1 MASGFREGK
10 RRAVQLNIRLHGQA
24 VKTPPFHGG
33 NMGSIPL
40 GVTKEKEE
48 TRCVSSFSLVTESGA
63 HFLYFQY
70 VVYFAI
76 IFSVYSFTQREKC
89 VIIKIAFIK
98 AEKVQALYYVG
109 RLSNSGGA
117 N

>member
-33 NMGSIPL
+33 NRGSIPL
-40 GVTKEKEE
+40 GVTKEK
-48 TRCVSSFSLVTESGA
+48 RKLSCFLFSLVTESGA

>member
-33 NMGSIPL
+33 NRGSIPL

-48 TRCVSSFSLVTESGA
+48 TRCVSSFSLVTPRGA
-63 HFLYFQY
+63 HFFILSICSIFCNN
-70 VVYFAI
+70 
-76 IFSVYSFTQREKC
+76 IFSLFLYAKGKMRYNKNSF
-89 VIIKIAFIK
+89 
-98 AEKVQALYYVG
+98 Y
-109 RLSNSGGA
+109 
-117 N
+117 